1 MSPGPNITPTDSQE
15 TRLAL
20 LIDLERCIGCKSC
33 EAACKQEHGLGPA
46 ERRNRVVWQQGPE
59 ASPSLSFLPIMC
71 QHCDRPACLRA
82 CPTNPKAIAKD
93 PVTGVVVIDENRCTG
108 CGECVLA
115 CPYDAMGFD
124 PVGQH
129 AVKCDLCVDRRA
141 EGRTTACAEVCPGL
155 AIQLG
160 TRASLLAQSVQ
171 QDRTLKDHDAYLL
184 EPATIYLERTRQATI
199 SDDQATVPEISLP
212 RLRPNL
218 PQNDDTAAP
227 YGEAREDRKATRTET
242 GICNICFNSCSLT
255 YHLRD
260 DKLVGV
266 SGNLDDPVLGGRV
279 CSKSQMTLQQY
290 NDPRRL
296 TQPMKRI
303 GERGEGRFEPI
314 SWDQALDEIAERLKT
329 VADTWGREALAVYS
343 GTRTGILTIRGYMN
357 FFGQLWGTPNVEGTE
372 PLCASA
378 KTIAYMLTQGNA
390 VIPNSYTEEDIGSA
404 GMYLYI
410 GDNQGETRPVYFGMV
425 NDWRIRNNTP
435 MVVVDPRLTV
445 TASKADKWLAIRS
458 GTDMALGLA
467 LASHILRND
476 LHDREFCEKWIE
488 GWEDWRDFIF
498 ERGYTPEWAE
508 PITDI
513 PAADIRKLAEQVAAA
528 DGCMIFSKRGTTQHT
543 NGVQTNRVLMFVAAI
558 TGNWGRR
565 GGGYFNATAVTAIS
579 PEVPAE
585 RRADI
590 AQPMVR
596 RNPAAW
602 LDAMQNAKPYPI
614 KALIAGSNPM
624 AQWPDQEKSREAL
637 KALDLIVH
645 IDLYENETSA
655 FADYMLPVAT
665 GIESGGMNRA
675 SDDRRLGWN
684 DKLIDPPGE
693 AKSDAWIWI
702 ELGKRFGFDDVLRE
716 TYKDPAVFWDEIV
729 SDTDDL
735 RGATT
740 KRMRAAPHGWV
751 RFPLA
756 DEDAPEQ
763 KTLYLEENTSAS
775 PNTKRFPTASGRLE
789 FWTQGME
796 DRFNVMGLS
805 ALPEFY
811 SEQEQLVDLP
821 QLEYLLDDGDAGVIS
836 PFYRN
841 PTGAS
846 PVKIVTPEVDGPGA
860 HARSQGFDTE
870 LVTGRPPAPHFHS
883 WTHYFWQ
890 AQEMWPDLYVQVHPI
905 KARDLDIKDG
915 ERVAIETT
923 QGRIEALAWL
933 TPGIRET
940 SVFMP
945 IGWGER
951 QPYNPWRSVNF
962 LTKQSRRDPIA
973 DQVNLKTSL
982 CRIIKLNA

>member
-1 MSPGPNITPTDSQE
+1 MSSSSTAPTNAGGK
-15 TRLAL
+15 RLAL

-71 QHCDRPACLRA
+71 QHCDRPACIRA
-82 CPTNPKAIAKD
+82 CPSNPKAISKDAK
-93 PVTGVVVIDENRCTG
+93 TGVVTVDEQRCTG
-108 CGECVLA
+108 CGECVLS

-124 PVGQH
+124 PVGHH
-129 AVKCDLCVDRRA
+129 AVKCDLCEDRRN
-141 EGRTTACAEVCPGL
+141 EGRTTACAEVCPGF

-160 TRASLLAQSVQ
+160 EHEELLAQSQ
-171 QDRTLKDHDAYLL
+171 GNNRAIKDHDAFLL
-184 EPATIYLERTRQATI
+184 GPAVVYLERTREAEVPT
-199 SDDQATVPEISLP
+199 DQATVPEITRARSRSQLP
-212 RLRPNL
+212 N
-218 PQNDDTAAP
+218 NDDTAFP
-227 YGEAREDRKATRTET
+227 YGVTPEARKADRVEK
-242 GICNICFNSCSLT
+242 GVCNICFNSCSLN
-255 YHLRD
+255 YHLRGNR
-260 DKLVGV
+260 LVGV

-279 CSKSQMTLQQY
+279 CSKSQMTVQQY

-296 TQPMKRI
+296 SHPMKRI
-303 GERGEGRFEPI
+303 GPRGEGRFEQI
-314 SWDQALDEIAERLKT
+314 TWDQALDEIADRLTT
-329 VADTWGREALAVYS
+329 VGDKWGKEALAIYS
-343 GTRTGILTIRGYMN
+343 GTRTGIMTIRGYIS
-357 FFGQLWGTPNVEGTE
+357 FFAQLWGTPNVEGTE

-404 GMYLYI
+404 DMYLYI

-467 LASHILRND
+467 LAHHILEND
-476 LHDREFCEKWIE
+476 LHDLEFCQNWVE
-488 GWEDWRDFIF
+488 GWQSWRDYIF
-498 ERGYTPEWAE
+498 DHGYTPEWAE
-508 PITDI
+508 AITDI
-513 PAADIRKLAEQVAAA
+513 PAEEIRTLAEQIAAA

-543 NGVQTNRVLMFVAAI
+543 NGVQTNRVLMYLAAI

-565 GGGYFNATAVTAIS
+565 GGGFFNATAVTAIA
-579 PEVPAE
+579 PQVPAD

-590 AQPMVR
+590 AKPMVR

-602 LDAMQNAKPYPI
+602 CDAMLHEKPYPL
-614 KALIAGSNPM
+614 KAMIAGSNPM
-624 AQWPDQEKSREAL
+624 NQWPDQAVSREAL
-637 KALDLIVH
+637 KALELIVH

-655 FADYMLPVAT
+655 FADYLLPVAT
-665 GIESGGMNRA
+665 GIERGGMNRA
-675 SDDRRLGWN
+675 ADDRRLGWN

-693 AKSDAWIWI
+693 ARSDAWIWI
-702 ELGKRFGFDDVLRE
+702 ELGRRFGFGDVLKE
-716 TYKDPAVFWDEIV
+716 AYKDPALFWDEIV

-735 RGATT
+735 RGCTT

-756 DEDAPEQ
+756 DEQAVEQ
-763 KTLYLEENTSAS
+763 NTLYLEEDLS
-775 PNTKRFPTASGRLE
+775 PEPDTKRFPTASGRLE
-789 FWTQGME
+789 FWTQAME
-796 DRFNVMGLS
+796 DRFAVMGLS
-805 ALPEFY
+805 AFPEFY

-821 QLEYLLDDGDAGVIS
+821 HLEYLLNDQDAGIIS
-836 PFYRN
+836 PFYRS

-846 PVKIVTPEVDGPGA
+846 PVKIVPPRVDGPYA
-860 HARSQGFDTE
+860 QFRSQGFDTE

-890 AQEMWPDLYVQVHPI
+890 AQEMWPDLYVQIHPK
-905 KARDLDIKDG
+905 KARSLDIVDG
-915 ERVAIETT
+915 ERVAVETPS
-923 QGRIEALAWL
+923 GRVEALAWL

-945 IGWGER
+945 IGWGEK
-951 QPYNPWRSVNF
+951 QPYNPWHSVNF
-962 LTKQSRRDPIA
+962 LIKRERRDPIA

-982 CRIIKLNA
+982 CRIIKLDG